1 MNRLI
6 KAIIIASLW
15 GLSACHSKP
24 AEEQKSAKPGTA
36 SKQPLAGQKQNEQ
49 HEHVTQ
55 MTFVKYIDDGD
66 YFQLLAKK
74 GDSTISFINE
84 TDTSRSLN
92 RGDKIKVTWK
102 DGTITLPGDNDAEMP
117 AQLLV
122 SVKKNGDGPVS
133 AFRRTYGK
141 KLKYTWSPEEEFT
154 SSYLDKVY
162 LLTEY
167 YLTQTRNPLLQNAV
181 RNRDEFT
188 YSIESQERNNRNY
201 KVIGIAPVGPNGG
214 HVVQWL
220 YVDEENDHIY
230 EYDLPQDKLVAFD

>member
-1 MNRLI
+1 MNKLI
-6 KAIIIASLW
+6 NAILIAALC
-15 GLSACHSKP
+15 GLSACHSKS
-24 AEEQKSAKPGTA
+24 AEEQKSAKPDTA
-36 SKQPLAGQKQNEQ
+36 SEQPLAERKKKEQ
-49 HEHVTQ
+49 PEHVAQ
-55 MTFVKYIDDGD
+55 MTFVKYLDDGD

-74 GDSTISFINE
+74 GDSTFSFINE
-84 TDTSRSLN
+84 TDTSRNLN

-133 AFRRTYGK
+133 AFRKTYGK
-141 KLKYTWSPEEEFT
+141 KLKYTWSPDEEFT
-154 SSYLDKVY
+154 ASYLDKVY

-167 YLTQTRNPLLQNAV
+167 YLTQTRNPLLQNAI
-181 RNRDEFT
+181 RNRGELT
-188 YSIESQERNNRNY
+188 YSIESRERNNRGY

-220 YVDEENDHIY
+220 YVGEEDDHVY